1 MDFLQLKDKTVLLFG
16 LANRKSVAYH
26 TGRVLAEAGADV
38 LYSVRTEER
47 RQSVQKLAGDAPVFV
62 CDVSEQ
68 AQIDRLRDEV
78 SRQRERLHGIVHSI
92 AFADYSAYI
101 TGVIEE
107 ELDRMR
113 ESYDK
118 KALVVKEEE
127 RRSLE
132 KDLEVRSLDFKRK
145 YEDFQRDLKRTDG
158 ELTSGIVE
166 QLYGIVNTYARER
179 KFTVVLEASSGAIVY
194 ADSSVDVTDE
204 VIKRHNAR

>member
-1 MDFLQLKDKTVLLFG
+1 MRHRVYIRGLL
-16 LANRKSVAYH
+16 AAATMMVVAASVPA
-26 TGRVLAEAGADV
+26 RADV
-38 LYSVRTEER
+38 TIGVVDMQRALNECNAGKKAKEQVRSKFER
-47 RQSVQKLAGDAPVFV
+47 
-62 CDVSEQ
+62 
-68 AQIDRLRDEV
+68 AQNELK
-78 SRQRERLHGIVHSI
+78 RQR
-92 AFADYSAYI
+92 
-101 TGVIEE
+101 E

-132 KDLEVRSLDFKRK
+132 KDLEFRSLEFKRK

>member
-1 MDFLQLKDKTVLLFG
+1 MRHRVRVRGLLAAATVMMVAASVPARADVTIGVVDMQRALNECNAGKKAKEQVRSKFERAQNQLK
-16 LANRKSVAYH
+16 
-26 TGRVLAEAGADV
+26 
-38 LYSVRTEER
+38 
-47 RQSVQKLAGDAPVFV
+47 
-62 CDVSEQ
+62 
-68 AQIDRLRDEV
+68 AQR
-78 SRQRERLHGIVHSI
+78 
-92 AFADYSAYI
+92 
-101 TGVIEE
+101 E

-127 RRSLE
+127 RRTLE
-132 KDLEVRSLDFKRK
+132 KDLEVRSTDFKRK

-166 QLYGIVNTYARER
+166 QLYGIVNVYARER